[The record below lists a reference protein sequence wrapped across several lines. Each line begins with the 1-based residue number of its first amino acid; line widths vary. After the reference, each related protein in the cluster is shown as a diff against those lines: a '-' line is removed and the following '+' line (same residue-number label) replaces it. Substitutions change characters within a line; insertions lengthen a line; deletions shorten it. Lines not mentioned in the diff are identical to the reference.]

1 LILAGVARSMQNSPP
16 PMMRALIWRR
26 YVLVAAIV
34 SLLGGCG
41 TPNGDFGRVQPYL
54 TSDSIH
60 DWVGPYASGA
70 KKESKFD
77 LTDDERQLRD
87 LAYPLIDPPYD
98 RQQWYSV
105 AGEYGLYR
113 PIRPLDCDA
122 YATWLLS
129 GDGPSPIGRYDPKTE
144 RLRHDATVFLSE
156 HDRSPLSRYARL
168 MDDVRNDITQVPQFF
183 ETGTRVLD
191 IDQKRKKSL
200 SYVSGVSPVERKN
213 AEVRIRE
220 NAAIVTMVH
229 DTLVRRTACYHS
241 ALGHLV
247 VTSPYAQAVDIERAI
262 DRLKADIERYRA
274 PAPSWTRGPSLA
286 SQ

>member
-1 LILAGVARSMQNSPP
+1 MKNPP
-16 PMMRALIWRR
+16 PPVTRALFWRR
-26 YVLVAAIV
+26 YVLVAAAA

-41 TPNGDFGRVQPYL
+41 TPNYDFGEVRSTLV
-54 TSDSIH
+54 SDGIH
-60 DWVGPYASGA
+60 DWIGPYASGA
-70 KKESKFD
+70 KKASKFD

-87 LAYPLIDPPYD
+87 LAYPLVDPPYD

-113 PIRPLDCDA
+113 PLRPLDCAA

-144 RLRHDATVFLSE
+144 KLRHEATVFLSE
-156 HDRSPLSRYARL
+156 HDRSPVSRYARL
-168 MDDVRNDITQVPQFF
+168 MDDVRNDTTSLPQFF
-183 ETGTRVLD
+183 ETATRVLD
-191 IDQKRKKSL
+191 IDQKRQKSL
-200 SYVSGVSPVERKN
+200 AYVSGVSPVERKN
-213 AEVRIRE
+213 AELRIRE
-220 NAAIVTMVH
+220 NDAIVAMVRN
-229 DTLVRRTACYHS
+229 TLVQRAACYRS

-262 DRLKADIERYRA
+262 NRMNADIERYRA
-274 PAPSWTRGPSLA
+274 PAPTWRRGPSLA

>member
-1 LILAGVARSMQNSPP
+1 MQNPP
-16 PMMRALIWRR
+16 PPQTRALMWRR
-26 YVLVAAIV
+26 YVLAAAAL
-34 SLLGGCG
+34 SLLAGCG
-41 TPNGDFGRVQPYL
+41 TPNHDFGEVRPTLV
-54 TSDSIH
+54 SDGIH
-60 DWVGPYASGA
+60 DWLGPFASGA
-70 KKESKFD
+70 KKQSKFD

-113 PIRPLDCDA
+113 PVQPVDCAA

-144 RLRHDATVFLSE
+144 KLRHEATVFLSE
-156 HDRSPLSRYARL
+156 HDRSPSSRYARL

-191 IDQKRKKSL
+191 IDQKRKKGL
-200 SYVSGVSPVERKN
+200 AYIKDVSPIEHKN
-213 AEVRIRE
+213 AELRIRE
-220 NAAIVTMVH
+220 NAAIVAMVR
-229 DTLVRRTACYHS
+229 DTLMQRTACYRY
-241 ALGHLV
+241 ALGRLV
-247 VTSPYAQAVDIERAI
+247 ITSPYVQAVDIERTI